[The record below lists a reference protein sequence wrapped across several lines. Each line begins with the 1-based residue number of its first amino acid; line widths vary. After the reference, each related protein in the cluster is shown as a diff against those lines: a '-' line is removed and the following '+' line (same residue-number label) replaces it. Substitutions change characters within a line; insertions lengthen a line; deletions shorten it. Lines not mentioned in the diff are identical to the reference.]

1 MKRKK
6 YTAFPKIAIRFQS
19 DFLDFQKGIRVG
31 NLEDNQRITRILKR
45 ALEARH
51 QEEFVTQRFGRGV
64 YWQWIGFVSRAN
76 RASKPLSSKIS
87 FGCSKFFLTMD
98 QEAQLFK
105 CGFSVERG
113 MISPHPDFP
122 QTQLQPDW
130 DWHRVLDGLTQGSLL
145 EKELKR
151 LVVHED
157 FSIDAGNWDDRYT
170 VSRGKFPGAEELK
183 KVLLASPPDAWTV
196 FQAYYPMR
204 EKDIRTSTGPDLVD
218 AMMAIFGETTRAMNL
233 CMQVPL
239 NEIEMQGLT
248 L

>member
-31 NLEDNQRITRILKR
+31 NLEDNQRITRILKL

-113 MISPHPDFP
+113 MISPSPDFP

-151 LVVHED
+151 LVVHEG

-170 VSRGKFPGAEELK
+170 VSRGKFPGAAELK
-183 KVLLASPPDAWTV
+183 KVLLTSPPDAWTV

-204 EKDIRTSTGPDLVD
+204 EKDIRTSTGTDLVD
-218 AMMAIFGETTRAMNL
+218 AMVAIFGETTQAMNL
-233 CMQVPL
+233 CMHVPL